1 VILFIISEQEPQ
13 ALGVNYYFQIFFFP
27 FALHQ
32 NNIWKQT
39 SALILHHYIITSN
52 ILTLATGTAIP
63 AVSFYVII
71 IFHQVVVA
79 EEEEEEE
86 EEEDENLTLLPN
98 LRIYGV
104 IKVVTIVTTPTIGNT
119 EDVIAPTS

>member
-1 VILFIISEQEPQ
+1 M
-13 ALGVNYYFQIFFFP
+13 N
-27 FALHQ
+27 
-32 NNIWKQT
+32 KC
-39 SALILHHYIITSN
+39 ITTAPIASN
-52 ILTLATGTAIP
+52 ILTPTICTTITV
-63 AVSFYVII
+63 VSFDIII
-71 IFHQVVVA
+71 IFNQV
-79 EEEEEEE
+79 EEEE

>member
-1 VILFIISEQEPQ
+1 LHENII
-13 ALGVNYYFQIFFFP
+13 
-27 FALHQ
+27 
-32 NNIWKQT
+32 WRRT
-39 SALILHHYIITSN
+39 SALLLPTPIASN
-52 ILTLATGTAIP
+52 MLKFAIYTAIP

-71 IFHQVVVA
+71 IFHQV
-79 EEEEEEE
+79 E

>member
-1 VILFIISEQEPQ
+1 MHE
-13 ALGVNYYFQIFFFP
+13 
-27 FALHQ
+27 
-32 NNIWKQT
+32 NNIWKRT

-71 IFHQVVVA
+71 IFHQVVVV
-79 EEEEEEE
+79 EEEE
-86 EEEDENLTLLPN
+86 ENLTLLPN

-104 IKVVTIVTTPTIGNT
+104 IKVVTILTTPTIGNT

>member
-1 VILFIISEQEPQ
+1 MHE
-13 ALGVNYYFQIFFFP
+13 
-27 FALHQ
+27 

-71 IFHQVVVA
+71 IFHQV
-79 EEEEEEE
+79 E

-104 IKVVTIVTTPTIGNT
+104 IKVVTILTTPTIGNT

>member
-1 VILFIISEQEPQ
+1 MHE
-13 ALGVNYYFQIFFFP
+13 
-27 FALHQ
+27 

-71 IFHQVVVA
+71 IFHQ
-79 EEEEEEE
+79 E

-104 IKVVTIVTTPTIGNT
+104 IKVVTILTTPTIGNT

>member
-1 VILFIISEQEPQ
+1 MKIISGDEQ
-13 ALGVNYYFQIFFFP
+13 VHYYCTHCI
-27 FALHQ
+27 
-32 NNIWKQT
+32 K
-39 SALILHHYIITSN
+39 YID
-52 ILTLATGTAIP
+52 TLCTAITV
-63 AVSFYVII
+63 VSFYIII
-71 IFHQVVVA
+71 IFNQVE

>member
-1 VILFIISEQEPQ
+1 M
-13 ALGVNYYFQIFFFP
+13 N
-27 FALHQ
+27 
-32 NNIWKQT
+32 KC
-39 SALILHHYIITSN
+39 ITTAPIASN
-52 ILTLATGTAIP
+52 ILTVTICTAITV
-63 AVSFYVII
+63 VSFYIII
-71 IFHQVVVA
+71 IFNQVVVV

-86 EEEDENLTLLPN
+86 DDDENLTLLPN

>member
-1 VILFIISEQEPQ
+1 LK
-13 ALGVNYYFQIFFFP
+13 
-27 FALHQ
+27 FA
-32 NNIWKQT
+32 IC
-39 SALILHHYIITSN
+39 
-52 ILTLATGTAIP
+52 TAIP

-71 IFHQVVVA
+71 IFHQ
-79 EEEEEEE
+79 

-104 IKVVTIVTTPTIGNT
+104 IKVVTILTTPTIGNT

>member
-1 VILFIISEQEPQ
+1 
-13 ALGVNYYFQIFFFP
+13 
-27 FALHQ
+27 LHE

-71 IFHQVVVA
+71 IFHQV
-79 EEEEEEE
+79 E

-104 IKVVTIVTTPTIGNT
+104 IKVVTILTTPTIGNT

>member
-1 VILFIISEQEPQ
+1 LLSLRPTDSSSPLLCMKIIFGNKQ
-13 ALGVNYYFQIFFFP
+13 VHYYCT
-27 FALHQ
+27 H
-32 NNIWKQT
+32 
-39 SALILHHYIITSN
+39 TSN
-52 ILTLATGTAIP
+52 ILKFVTCTAIP

-71 IFHQVVVA
+71 IFHQV
-79 EEEEEEE
+79 EEEEE

-104 IKVVTIVTTPTIGNT
+104 IKVVTILTTPTIGNT

>member
-1 VILFIISEQEPQ
+1 LYE
-13 ALGVNYYFQIFFFP
+13 
-27 FALHQ
+27 

-71 IFHQVVVA
+71 IFHQV
-79 EEEEEEE
+79 

-104 IKVVTIVTTPTIGNT
+104 IKVVTILTTPTIGNT

>member
-1 VILFIISEQEPQ
+1 MHE
-13 ALGVNYYFQIFFFP
+13 
-27 FALHQ
+27 

-39 SALILHHYIITSN
+39 SALILHHYIKYIA
-52 ILTLATGTAIP
+52 LATGTAIP

-71 IFHQVVVA
+71 IFHQV
-79 EEEEEEE
+79 E

-104 IKVVTIVTTPTIGNT
+104 IKVVTILTTPTIGNT